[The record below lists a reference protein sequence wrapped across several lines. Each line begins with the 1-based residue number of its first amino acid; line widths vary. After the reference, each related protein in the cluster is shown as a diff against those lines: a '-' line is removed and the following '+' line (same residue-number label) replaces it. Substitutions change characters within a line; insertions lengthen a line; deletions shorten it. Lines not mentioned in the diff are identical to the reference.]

1 MGITVAE
8 LHQLGVALVAAELL
22 EEDSG
27 SRAAEIS
34 LGPRG
39 SSLTAE
45 RFWRQGR
52 RTARIGP
59 GTSTSTSTGT
69 SLGSRTR
76 TSSTSSKD
84 TCSSPPRD
92 NSSSHYHWPP
102 VVHQQQPEQSV
113 PLGYRDSQQPRGALL
128 VAEMDLPEEQGDDV
142 ALQADSIQIGVG
154 ISNREENIHQMML
167 STIRKRLGRQQEEE
181 EEGKEKVREIGEGE
195 EEHQQ
200 KRQRRQHHQRQ
211 EHPQEPEKPL
221 LQQWGHQ
228 DHSQQ
233 QHARQINHSPRLL
246 QQRKHVQHELL
257 HPIQIPLH
265 SPTLQ
270 PEYLQQPERRQ
281 QQQQQQQQPPSW
293 QRQQPSPLMQH
304 EQQGPLQHE
313 QLKLLHRGGPPL
325 RGGAGPLAAALP
337 SASGAVAADA
347 EPEACL
353 PDLQWQATR
362 HLQEGPSFI
371 AASGSVQEG
380 IAASNSQCSPTH
392 QGGMKQRSTT
402 PPPAL
407 PKREAIAI
415 TNVSGSNDSSTLL
428 STICCTSLYPT
439 LDALQQ
445 RHHHRTDAIM
455 STGRNQIEQAE
466 PAAAPRT
473 VSVRTHDCRFISH
486 IRQPLGDPHAQ
497 HQALNMAGDRSLVGL
512 HKTLEE
518 QRLNSEGD
526 RIGSMAAGVEKLQQP
541 KDEKYEQGGLDSA
554 HGLLADIIVRQLI
567 EDEMERKRHRQQLML
582 NVDDG
587 INGLSSQRDHRIF
600 EKVTHAGERKVDM
613 GAKEGLSVMGK
624 EAVVAA
630 EEERLTRGDHLK
642 EEAAQEETAAG
653 GGGAAGSLS
662 ESLLCC

>member
-1 MGITVAE
+1 
-8 LHQLGVALVAAELL
+8 
-22 EEDSG
+22 
-27 SRAAEIS
+27 
-34 LGPRG
+34 
-39 SSLTAE
+39 
-45 RFWRQGR
+45 
-52 RTARIGP
+52 
-59 GTSTSTSTGT
+59 
-69 SLGSRTR
+69 
-76 TSSTSSKD
+76 
-84 TCSSPPRD
+84 
-92 NSSSHYHWPP
+92 
-102 VVHQQQPEQSV
+102 
-113 PLGYRDSQQPRGALL
+113 
-128 VAEMDLPEEQGDDV
+128 
-142 ALQADSIQIGVG
+142 
-154 ISNREENIHQMML
+154 
-167 STIRKRLGRQQEEE
+167 
-181 EEGKEKVREIGEGE
+181 
-195 EEHQQ
+195 
-200 KRQRRQHHQRQ
+200 
-211 EHPQEPEKPL
+211 
-221 LQQWGHQ
+221 
-228 DHSQQ
+228 
-233 QHARQINHSPRLL
+233 
-246 QQRKHVQHELL
+246 
-257 HPIQIPLH
+257 
-265 SPTLQ
+265 
-270 PEYLQQPERRQ
+270 
-281 QQQQQQQQPPSW
+281 
-293 QRQQPSPLMQH
+293 MQH

-630 EEERLTRGDHLK
+630 EEEEEEEEEEEGNSSEPNHWQSKHHPDSSSSPVATLPLHIGRCGRSSHPANSSAAPHEAPLTTPRRIHHTSSQNER
-642 EEAAQEETAAG
+642 EEGAHRSTEER
-653 GGGAAGSLS
+653 SRVDV
-662 ESLLCC
+662 ERERRHRIR